1 MIPRRD
7 AARNVQ
13 LHPQPPTCII
23 CGDLGEDRGFIDSR
37 VSPSCSAHFLYRV
50 LGSPGGASHER
61 CLRCA
66 PLYSVCATGSLRIS
80 QNLHRHTHSYLPR
93 VPTSAHP
100 RRSAVLGAL
109 PAQAR
114 ARSQPP
120 AADEHATPERV
131 PSGMQPARWGAGGHM
146 GVLCQV
152 PERVCCE
159 GGIGCGIRGH
169 GNNSSWTSKGSQ
181 S

>member
-13 LHPQPPTCII
+13 LHPQPPACII

-50 LGSPGGASHER
+50 LGSPGGASHEQ

-80 QNLHRHTHSYLPR
+80 QNLHRHTHSYLP
-93 VPTSAHP
+93 TSAHP
-100 RRSAVLGAL
+100 RRSAVVGAL
-109 PAQAR
+109 PVQAR

-131 PSGMQPARWGAGGHM
+131 PSGMQPATRCARA
-146 GVLCQV
+146 V
-152 PERVCCE
+152 
-159 GGIGCGIRGH
+159 GCGRAH
-169 GNNSSWTSKGSQ
+169 GRAVPSPRACLL
-181 S
+181 